1 MTTHN
6 LLWAHNTK
14 LDLLD
19 LLDRRRGVRKCDR
32 HGGVLS
38 FCVPIALLFPTFTP
52 ILSFLIFG
60 FLSLTVLQQ
69 EAGYLFRLQ
78 GLRCRTDELQDGY
91 DEYRMESESESG
103 LRVFEAGGR
112 DLWPCLRMS
121 GFP

>member
-1 MTTHN
+1 MVAFCR
-6 LLWAHNTK
+6 LVCRLP
-14 LDLLD
+14 
-19 LLDRRRGVRKCDR
+19 CYSP
-32 HGGVLS
+32 LS
-38 FCVPIALLFPTFTP
+38 LLFFP
-52 ILSFLIFG
+52 FLFFIF
-60 FLSLTVLQQ
+60 FSLTVLQQ

-103 LRVFEAGGR
+103 LRVFEGGGR